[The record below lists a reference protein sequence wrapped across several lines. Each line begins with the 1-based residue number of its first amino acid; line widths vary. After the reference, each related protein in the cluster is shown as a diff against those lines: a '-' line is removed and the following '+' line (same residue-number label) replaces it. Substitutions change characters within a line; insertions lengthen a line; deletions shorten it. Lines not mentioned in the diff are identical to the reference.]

1 MDSLSEKFPFI
12 IERTKDLPNLYE
24 ISRVLLTE
32 YSESVWHYSN
42 SEYSADVKKAIH
54 YILLHIDDPLT
65 LEEIAR
71 NTYVNPAH
79 LSRKFKSETRMT
91 LTQFIHFKKIEEA
104 KPYLEKG
111 NLTITEIALL
121 VGFNDPNYFGKVFK
135 KVTGMTPSQFIANTR
150 K

>member
-1 MDSLSEKFPFI
+1 M

-42 SEYSADVKKAIH
+42 SEYSAVVKKAIH
-54 YILLHIDDPLT
+54 YILLHNDDPLT

-79 LSRKFKSETRMT
+79 LSRKFKSET
-91 LTQFIHFKKIEEA
+91 Q
-104 KPYLEKG
+104 
-111 NLTITEIALL
+111 
-121 VGFNDPNYFGKVFK
+121 
-135 KVTGMTPSQFIANTR
+135 MTPLNLFISKKSKKLNPI
-150 K
+150 